1 MAGELY
7 YNDFNEYSAIFNKHA
22 GYIAEL
28 MSMFNHQLYTQGLNP
43 VENSSELFRIVLDVL
58 FCSDLTYRT
67 EKNAPDKYDLI
78 TFPYS
83 SKDEMLNSMRS
94 LLKEEL
100 DRYLGHSDATN
111 Q

>member
-1 MAGELY
+1 MSSEFY
-7 YNDFNEYSAIFNKHA
+7 YNDFNKYSAIFNKHA

-43 VENSSELFRIVLDVL
+43 IENSSELFRIVLDFL
-58 FCSDLTYRT
+58 YHCDLTYRA
-67 EKNAPDKYDLI
+67 EENIPNKYDLI

-100 DRYLGHSDATN
+100 DRYLGHSDAAN